1 MSNVARKLETR
12 DDEVLGRRGTVVGK
26 QGAGFRVAVDSGEI
40 LARKATGCL
49 LEPIDDDVVLVGSVG
64 DDAWIVTVLQRD
76 RECSSEISVDGDL
89 RLRTAHGKV
98 AIVAQEGID
107 LISTGKTSVI
117 STEIEVRAR
126 TVSALVE
133 GAELIGGWLRSEVD
147 KVKVVAK
154 SLDQVVERFS
164 QRSKRSFREVS
175 DFDQVKAGTMHHKIE
190 KTLRVHA
197 GDAAITADGVVKMD
211 GKQIH
216 VG

>member
-117 STEIEVRAR
+117 STEIEV
-126 TVSALVE
+126 
-133 GAELIGGWLRSEVD
+133 
-147 KVKVVAK
+147 KVVAK

>member
-1 MSNVARKLETR
+1 MSNVARKLESR
-12 DDEVLGRRGTVVGK
+12 DEVLGRRGTVVAK
-26 QGAGFRVAVDSGEI
+26 DGAAFRVVSAGVEV

-49 LEPIDDDVVLVGSVG
+49 LEPIDEDVVLLATSG
-64 DDAWIVTVLQRD
+64 DDTWILTVLQRD
-76 RECSSEISVDGDL
+76 REHSSEIAVDGDL

-98 AIVAQEGID
+98 AIVAQDGID
-107 LISTGKTSVI
+107 LISTGTTSIV
-117 STEIEVRAR
+117 SNEIDVRAR

-133 GAELIGGWLRSEVD
+133 GAELVGGWLRSEVER
-147 KVKVVAK
+147 VKVVAK

-164 QRSKRSFREVS
+164 QRSKRSYREVS

-197 GDAAITADGVVKMD
+197 GEAAITADGIVKMD
-211 GKQIH
+211 GQQIH